1 MNTRHGQRTTLTWA
15 QPAPALLVRNER
27 GENSPKPI
35 ARLEPLN
42 HPLTRPSDTLSPTG
56 GEGWGEGGVH
66 GDGEKADASKTEA
79 GLPTEA
85 LIVCRS
91 NFAGLPRVLATHGVS
106 GVDLVLADLG
116 CSSMQLD
123 NLARGFSFKLDG
135 PLDLRM
141 NPTKGRPASALLAS
155 LEAPTLAAI
164 LLENA
169 DEPRAEFIAQA
180 ILAEQKR
187 RPIIATSQLTA
198 VVRRAL
204 PRASPIE
211 RDAGV
216 RRVFQALRIAV
227 NEEFSALE
235 TLLRVLPDCLN
246 PGARVAILTFHSG
259 EDRRVKKAFQDGL
272 RNGVYSDVARD
283 VIRPSAEEIRANP
296 RASSAKLRWA
306 RKGPAKAN

>member
-123 NLARGFSFKLDG
+123 NPARGFSFKLDG

-155 LEAPTLAAI
+155 LDAPSLAAI
-164 LLENA
+164 LSENA
-169 DEPRAEFIAQA
+169 DELRAELIARA
-180 ILAEQKR
+180 ILVEQSR
-187 RPIIATSQLTA
+187 CPITRTSQLTA
-198 VVRRAL
+198 AVLGAL
-204 PRASPIE
+204 SRSAPQRE

-235 TLLRVLPDCLN
+235 ALLGVLPA
-246 PGARVAILTFHSG
+246 G
-259 EDRRVKKAFQDGL
+259 
-272 RNGVYSDVARD
+272 
-283 VIRPSAEEIRANP
+283 
-296 RASSAKLRWA
+296 
-306 RKGPAKAN
+306 